1 MDDPVVAS
9 LPIYLSTALL
19 PNLQLYQYP
28 LLQRP
33 LQVPP
38 SAKLAGKKINA
49 RFKPETDI
57 IEIHVPFDTREDV
70 WNKKQSR
77 EYGQYRH
84 EEDGHKTTSKEEK
97 RLNDLR
103 LKSERIRE
111 GAAYMVGVVRDNQLH
126 LHRISATY
134 KFRPNLAYVDL
145 HSQKTKRRRGE
156 EEGTF
161 SDEAEEQEEQEA
173 QPKKSKALGEAKEV
187 MVSARKTGESKFPT
201 GMSDMRRELLRNLRA
216 EELESWVS
224 LKYQDETGS
233 HSLFEGLMAKTDT
246 HLECTSSM
254 AGMLHRAFDQ
264 TASMQ

>member
-111 GAAYMVGVVRDNQLH
+111 GAAYMVGVVRDSKLYCYSIACN
-126 LHRISATY
+126 
-134 KFRPNLAYVDL
+134 YV
-145 HSQKTKRRRGE
+145 RR
-156 EEGTF
+156 
-161 SDEAEEQEEQEA
+161 
-173 QPKKSKALGEAKEV
+173 V
-187 MVSARKTGESKFPT
+187 
-201 GMSDMRRELLRNLRA
+201 LL
-216 EELESWVS
+216 
-224 LKYQDETGS
+224 
-233 HSLFEGLMAKTDT
+233 
-246 HLECTSSM
+246 
-254 AGMLHRAFDQ
+254 
-264 TASMQ
+264 

>member
-1 MDDPVVAS
+1 MDDTVVAS
-9 LPIYLSTALL
+9 LPIHLSTALV

-38 SAKLAGKKINA
+38 SAKTAGKKINA
-49 RFKPETDI
+49 RFKPETDV

-70 WNKKQSR
+70 WNKKQGQ
-77 EYGQYRH
+77 EYGQYRA
-84 EEDGHKTTSKEEK
+84 EEDGQKPISKEER
-97 RLNDLR
+97 RLDDLR

-111 GAAYMVGVVRDNQLH
+111 GAAYMIGVIRGSTLYSCYLTVLELRGINPLIDQLH

-134 KFRPNLAYVDL
+134 KFRPSLTYVDL

-156 EEGTF
+156 EEGTL
-161 SDEAEEQEEQEA
+161 SDEAEEEEEDA
-173 QPKKSKALGEAKEV
+173 KPRMKGKALGEAKEV

-216 EELESWVS
+216 EELETWVP
-224 LKYQDETGS
+224 LKYQDEVRYF
-233 HSLFEGLMAKTDT
+233 L
-246 HLECTSSM
+246 
-254 AGMLHRAFDQ
+254 
-264 TASMQ
+264 